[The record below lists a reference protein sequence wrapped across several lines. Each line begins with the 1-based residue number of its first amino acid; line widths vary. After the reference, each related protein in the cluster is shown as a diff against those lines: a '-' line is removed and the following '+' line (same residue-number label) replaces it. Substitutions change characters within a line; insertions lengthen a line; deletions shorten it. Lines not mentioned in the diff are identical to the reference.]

1 MAIITPALIKG
12 LSTGFQKHF
21 QDGLESAPS
30 EYSKIATVVQSTTAS
45 NTYGWLGQF
54 PNFREWIGD
63 RVINDMAAH
72 GYSITNKLWESTVGV
87 KRTDIEDDNI
97 GIYAPLFNEAGRA
110 SAALPDELVF
120 DLLNKGAST
129 LCYDGQ
135 NFFDTDHP
143 VYPTVDGQSTPETV
157 SNIYAPASDPGAAW
171 FLLDTSRAIKP
182 VIYQERVKPDFTAM
196 TDADDESVFM
206 SDEYRYGVRAR
217 SNVGFGFWQM
227 AAMSTEPLTAENFE
241 KVFDAMRSQKADGG
255 RPLNIRPTLL
265 VVPTNL
271 RAAAKKVVGTAL
283 LPGGGD
289 NPNYGLVEI
298 LDVAWLNA

>member
-1 MAIITPALIKG
+1 MAIITPALIQG
-12 LSTGFQKHF
+12 LKTGFQKHF
-21 QDGLESAPS
+21 QDGLAVVPS

-54 PNFREWIGD
+54 PGFREWVGD

-110 SAALPDELVF
+110 AVALPDELVF
-120 DLLNKGAST
+120 DLLGKGATS

-143 VYPTVDGQSTPETV
+143 VYPSVDGTGVPETV
-157 SNIYAPASDPGAAW
+157 SNIYPGTPTAGSAW
-171 FLLDTSRAIKP
+171 YLLDTSRALKP
-182 VIYQERVKPDFTAM
+182 LIFQERVKPNFTAM
-196 TDADDESVFM
+196 TDENDETVFM
-206 SDEYRYGVRAR
+206 RDEFRYGIRAR

-227 AAMSTEPLTAENFE
+227 AAMSTEQLTAENFE
-241 KVFDAMRSQKADGG
+241 KVYDAMRSQKADGG
-255 RPLNIRPTLL
+255 RPLNVRPTLL

-283 LPGGGD
+283 LAGGGD
-289 NPNYGLVEI
+289 NPNYGLVEVV
-298 LDVAWLNA
+298 DVAWLNT

>member
-143 VYPTVDGQSTPETV
+143 VYPTVDGKGTPETV